1 MYRKPTIEKKATE
14 LTDDMMEEAL
24 LQSIRVSSMA
34 LMDLY
39 KKRNHTIIPQ
49 PIPAP
54 PQTTFKP
61 QPIPTIQPK
70 PQPPKKLHLDQNTIS
85 SISDKILSEIEDSIG
100 SEFNE
105 KALRLI
111 LKQSPTWNTVSLKVD
126 NESLSGLFNTI
137 YTFILE
143 DFSEEDE
150 EDINPIDSIL
160 DEIFTVLKTFK
171 GDVNHDVFVKVLNKT
186 ASWNNLATQTK
197 KEILKPLYTTFNSRK
212 ADFMRDVYP
221 VGKPSGAM
229 STGTPTNK
237 NDGSDKG
244 RGVQQLGSPSKYSP
258 VNNYGISNLDKSEAY
273 GRTPANN
280 MNDIKEV
287 QNAPGSSRV
296 IPQNS
301 GFVNNASEKAKR
313 VSELTEAILS
323 LEESD
328 DE

>member
-61 QPIPTIQPK
+61 QPIPTVQPK

-85 SISDKILSEIEDSIG
+85 SISDKILSEIEDSID
-100 SEFNE
+100 SNFNE

-126 NESLSGLFNTI
+126 SESLSGLFNTV
-137 YTFILE
+137 YTLILE
-143 DFSEEDE
+143 DFSEE

-160 DEIFTVLKTFK
+160 GEIFTVLKTFK

-221 VGKPSGAM
+221 VAKPSGSM

-244 RGVQQLGSPSKYSP
+244 RGVQELGEPSQYSP
-258 VNNYGISNLDKSEAY
+258 VHSYGVSNLDKADAY

-280 MNDIKEV
+280 MNNIREV